1 MKLKI
6 ARLFLTMYLTLR
18 LAKAIRQLIPDTLT
32 TGGEPVS
39 IRQLEYGSTCTRNY
53 KRSGHSM
60 IAAPVRLSANGEHGF
75 PTISN
80 ESCVRLTINGD
91 SRRLVIAYDMEEG
104 WVESYC
110 VDDQGDL
117 LIRNNEYVCKREYGS
132 VVATILL

>member
-1 MKLKI
+1 
-6 ARLFLTMYLTLR
+6 
-18 LAKAIRQLIPDTLT
+18 
-32 TGGEPVS
+32 
-39 IRQLEYGSTCTRNY
+39 
-53 KRSGHSM
+53 M